1 MYAQPPQYASA
12 QGAAYGA
19 PQQPAAPRCGVPPR
33 CEGFCRGKRAAV
45 SRRRTLTP
53 RRSGD
58 EGWKA
63 RLQLPPRDER
73 FRTEARGA
81 GEAV

>member
-1 MYAQPPQYASA
+1 
-12 QGAAYGA
+12 
-19 PQQPAAPRCGVPPR
+19 
-33 CEGFCRGKRAAV
+33 V

-53 RRSGD
+53 LRSGD

-73 FRTEARGA
+73 FRTEARGV
-81 GEAV
+81 GEARCDIAGVSRLTGRAGRT

>member
-1 MYAQPPQYASA
+1 MSL
-12 QGAAYGA
+12 
-19 PQQPAAPRCGVPPR
+19 RH
-33 CEGFCRGKRAAV
+33 
-45 SRRRTLTP
+45 TLTP

-73 FRTEARGA
+73 FRTEARGV
-81 GEAV
+81 GEARCDIAGVSRLTCRAGRT